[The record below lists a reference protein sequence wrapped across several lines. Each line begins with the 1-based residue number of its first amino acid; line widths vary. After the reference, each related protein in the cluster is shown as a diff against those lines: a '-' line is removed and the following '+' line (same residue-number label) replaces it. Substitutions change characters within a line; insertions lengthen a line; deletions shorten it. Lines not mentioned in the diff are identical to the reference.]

1 MMNLKTI
8 GCLALAVVAAGSFAP
23 QAQAQ
28 EAPSFPAAMNR
39 AFFNESGDIYRNANI
54 DRQFTLLFGLS
65 FPDKEILGDTQSIN
79 AVVKEGIRQRIN
91 TPIITQ
97 DLPNP
102 YASSLLSNPGAT
114 QN

>member
-8 GCLALAVVAAGSFAP
+8 GCVALAVVAAGCFAP

-28 EAPSFPAAMNR
+28 EAPSFSNAMNR

-65 FPDKEILGDTQSIN
+65 FPDKEILGDSQLLDK
-79 AVVKEGIRQRIN
+79 VYKEGLRQRIN

-102 YASSLLSNPGAT
+102 YTSSLLSNPSAT